1 MERLDFIILGATGF
15 TGKYVA
21 KHLAKLCEHPD
32 YISLKW
38 GVCGRSK
45 EKLNGLKKE
54 LIKIGDRTSEIL
66 SLICDIPSGDL
77 KAVTSQAKVV
87 INCTGPNTILS
98 EPIVKACIETS
109 TDYVDISA
117 ELFQMLDIY
126 EKYNKSAEQSNVLI
140 IPACGFSSIPVASG
154 LIYLE
159 KYFKGA
165 IRTVQCYTR
174 LDIPLRAYIPWANNC
189 LINSGTWESMIH
201 VFHKLP
207 EHAQL
212 KNKLFPENA
221 HNPVPQELKKSL
233 FHISQRKVWFTYPG
247 PDADVVDMS
256 ERYLKRAKGVTPF
269 HFRMYATMPCIL
281 QLIIVTV
288 AIFTYYYM
296 SRMKCFRRLLI
307 KHPRIFSAGYATH
320 KGPSANNV
328 RETKFTMT
336 FIGKGQD
343 ENGKEK
349 NITAKKMRTKPRKL
363 CLLPLKIYSLVL

>member
-221 HNPVPQELKKSL
+221 HNPVPQELKK
-233 FHISQRKVWFTYPG
+233 
-247 PDADVVDMS
+247 
-256 ERYLKRAKGVTPF
+256 
-269 HFRMYATMPCIL
+269 
-281 QLIIVTV
+281 
-288 AIFTYYYM
+288 
-296 SRMKCFRRLLI
+296 MKCFRRLLI

-349 NITAKKMRTKPRKL
+349 NITAKVSGADPGYETTSTFLIISALTTLSERSKMPKGGVVAAAAAFHDTNIVQTIQNFK
-363 CLLPLKIYSLVL
+363 CLQFEIVSS